1 MPKRDL
7 GMNDNP
13 LDAIEPLTLGTRLH
27 EARKARGLTQQQVA
41 ERLGIARTTIVAI
54 EKGRRRLKPGEL
66 IELASLLAQNVSEIL
81 QGVGRA
87 PGFAEYQPPTNPYP
101 LATSTWRSKPGSR
114 GCSAKASS
122 RGSCERIV
130 WEPGR
135 SSSAL
140 RKRTSLP
147 PVEPSAAAGDR
158 V

>member
-13 LDAIEPLTLGTRLH
+13 LDAIEPLTLGTRFH

-87 PGFAEYQPPTNPYP
+87 PGFAEYQPPDEP
-101 LATSTWRSKPGSR
+101 L
-114 GCSAKASS
+114 SARYIDLAVEAWQQGVLSEGQLA
-122 RGSCERIV
+122 RLLRTDRLGAREIV
-130 WEPGR
+130 QRLAQEDF
-135 SSSAL
+135 
-140 RKRTSLP
+140 P
-147 PVEPSAAAGDR
+147 PAG
-158 V
+158 